1 MGVAVRSSDSLG
13 TFAGHAQHVCS
24 VAEGA
29 APLPG
34 VEEVSSSWQRSATKY
49 GVDPVDNKAPHILTS
64 GELKHSREP
73 LDKLLFKA
81 QEDIDQLYKVQRGEN
96 FGTAGEEGLS
106 SLQRLGKQY
115 H

>member
-1 MGVAVRSSDSLG
+1 MRVSERSAASVG

-34 VEEVSSSWQRSATKY
+34 IEEVSSSWQRSATKY
-49 GVDPVDNKAPHILTS
+49 GVDPVDNKAPRILAS

-73 LDKLLFKA
+73 LDKLIFTA
-81 QEDIDQLYKVQRGEN
+81 QEDING
-96 FGTAGEEGLS
+96 
-106 SLQRLGKQY
+106 
-115 H
+115 